1 MTEEKGTQEHP
12 SQGCEQVIQERHVV
26 GGQLLASLH
35 STASQSCGK
44 TSDSN
49 ARWEGLVLK
58 SFGKPVCLLHSL
70 NISVERHLVIPETW
84 KRDLMIF
91 PIYSMLWMLL
101 IYFFFSAFNS
111 NPIHFSRWHSQ
122 DPFWWPWWK
131 AINKIQKQPWSF
143 FRINMQLYLGCA
155 CITISFSVLIQLLAY
170 NQRL

>member
-1 MTEEKGTQEHP
+1 MKSFTRPLMTMIDVCFSTSLCTSRTCFWKKT
-12 SQGCEQVIQERHVV
+12 VIVQ
-26 GGQLLASLH
+26 
-35 STASQSCGK
+35 

-58 SFGKPVCLLHSL
+58 SFGKPVYLLHSL

-155 CITISFSVLIQLLAY
+155 CITISFSVLTQLLAY